1 MNPWFNETTVLEYI
15 KKVFGVPYNILE
27 FEDDY
32 IVEKVIKDQ
41 TNLKEFSRYFP
52 KEERIVLDTH
62 NNERTVL
69 SNLYNSNPKR
79 YKDLKIPKQDS
90 NIWVL
95 ESDNEILGI
104 KRIIN
109 NPINDSLAYYADS
122 YAISNPVESATFDLT
137 RSFMN
142 KPITHKFLH
151 PNRVEIKGY
160 CRPGRMMAI
169 LETVH
174 DNDLSTIPSSLHL
187 EYNKLCT
194 YRTAELLL
202 HIRNKYTNMST
213 PFGELNVNT
222 DWIQQIADKKTE
234 LLQSFASPSNFTSR
248 GLGIIVV

>member
-15 KKVFGVPYNILE
+15 KREFGVPFNILE
-27 FEDDY
+27 FDDDY
-32 IVEKVIKDQ
+32 IVEKVIRDQ

-52 KEERIVLDTH
+52 KEERVILDTH
-62 NNERTVL
+62 NNERAVL
-69 SNLYNSNPKR
+69 EKLYNSNPKK
-79 YKDLKIPKQDS
+79 YKDMPLPTVDS

-95 ESDNEILGI
+95 DSDNEILGV

-109 NPINDSLAYYADS
+109 NPINDSLAYYADMYS
-122 YAISNPVESATFDLT
+122 IDNPVESATFDLT

-160 CRPGRMMAI
+160 CRPGRMLAI

-174 DNDLSTIPSSLHL
+174 DNDLSTIPSSLHIDYKNL
-187 EYNKLCT
+187 CVYN
-194 YRTAELLL
+194 TAELILRV
-202 HIRNKYTNMST
+202 RNKYTNMST
-213 PFGELNVNT
+213 PFGELNLNI
-222 DWIQQIADKKTE
+222 DWIQQIADKKME
-234 LLQSFASPSNFTSR
+234 LIQSFAAPSNFTSR